1 MRKTYKTQHDEIGR
15 LYISISRVNRV
26 ELRIA
31 QGVDLHSHS
40 IYKCRG
46 LLVAGGGSVKEY
58 GKEDKPT
65 LEKRTAQNI
74 PATLQGF
81 TTTLQHMLPPY
92 RLFNTILLYGRTRQK
107 AC

>member
-31 QGVDLHSHS
+31 QGIDLHSHS

-58 GKEDKPT
+58 GKQNKST
-65 LEKRTAQNI
+65 LEDRTAQKI
-74 PATLQGF
+74 PRKIQGTTATLRN
-81 TTTLQHMLPPY
+81 MW
-92 RLFNTILLYGRTRQK
+92 
-107 AC
+107 A